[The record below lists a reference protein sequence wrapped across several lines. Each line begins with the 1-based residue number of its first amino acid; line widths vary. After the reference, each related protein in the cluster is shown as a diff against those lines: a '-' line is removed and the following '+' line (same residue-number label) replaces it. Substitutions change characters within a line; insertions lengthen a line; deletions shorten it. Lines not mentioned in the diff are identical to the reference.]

1 MILDK
6 HLPKY
11 GFVLYTTM
19 IPGGFPLKKPLD
31 INGVKD
37 RALVFADGKYIGTI
51 QRDREHQP
59 IESTAEKAVRL
70 DILVENMGRNNTRPE
85 FPERGKGI
93 DGEVVWTETKS
104 RLYHWD
110 NRALPMDDL
119 SGLYFEKEI
128 KNDGPAFFKGSFQAK
143 AGIDTCLHTKGLG
156 RGFVVINGFCIG
168 RFWSVGPQ
176 ETLYVPGGI
185 LKDGENEIIIFELH
199 TDMPAYQKQDI
210 TINFIKKHILAG
222 EFRDDVL

>member
-1 MILDK
+1 MSIENNCEYAMSLEVQHMCKVAKGPDHGPAPIPEEGKWIQAKEIKDK
-6 HLPKY
+6 DAVARCKAE
-11 GFVLYTTM
+11 
-19 IPGGFPLKKPLD
+19 IKELKK
-31 INGVKD
+31 
-37 RALVFADGKYIGTI
+37 
-51 QRDREHQP
+51 
-59 IESTAEKAVRL
+59 
-70 DILVENMGRNNTRPE
+70 
-85 FPERGKGI
+85 ERSI
-93 DGEVVWTETKS
+93 I
-104 RLYHWD
+104 
-110 NRALPMDDL
+110 
-119 SGLYFEKEI
+119 EKEI
-128 KNDGPAFFKGSFQAK
+128 KNDGPAFFKGTFQAK